1 MKTMT
6 EWKDISLNTLSS
18 IITEIKPALFN
29 ILGAILVIIVGWL
42 VSRIIRFILKK
53 LLRLAKV
60 NSLSDR
66 INEANL
72 FGSLQAKINL
82 EKIILGF
89 VKWVL
94 ILIIV
99 IVAADI
105 TELTVIST
113 EIANLLRYLPIL
125 FSAVVIFMIGLYA
138 SNLIRSM
145 LKNVLET
152 MRLGASKIISSVV
165 FYVLIIFV
173 TITALNHAGID
184 TQIITNNFTLVLGA
198 FLLAFA
204 LAFGLG
210 SREVVGDLLR
220 TFYARKNYSV
230 GDKIKFNEIQGTIV
244 AIDSIFL
251 TLETDNKK
259 QLVIPVREIVNSRIE
274 LLQ

>member
-1 MKTMT
+1 MT